1 MAIAIGAAYLI
12 GSIPFA
18 LILARRYGAAD
29 LRLVGSGNLGA
40 ANVMRASGAAA
51 GVIVALLDMAKGAAS
66 VWIAAQI
73 EPGPVVPAA
82 AGLAAIVGHD
92 VRLWARDAALV
103 AEMSARRA
111 NAVYLP
117 DVPLPD
123 RVVVTHSLADAL
135 GGAELVVSAIPSHGC
150 RSVIRQAAPSMAARA
165 TIVSATKGLE
175 GGTML
180 RMSEVIAQEVNPA
193 HPVVVL
199 SGPSFAVEVARQLPT
214 ATLAASANP
223 DAIALVQAEFRGP
236 YFRLYGSD
244 DVIGVELGGA
254 LKNIIAIA
262 AGVVEGLGLGHNAL
276 AALITRGL
284 AELTRLACAVGG
296 RRETLAGLSG
306 LGDLVLTCTGTL
318 SRNRHV
324 GIELARGRKLEDI
337 LAGMKMIAE
346 GVKTTRAALAL
357 GERHGVELPITSQMA
372 AVLEGRSDVRTAV
385 DAL

>member
-1 MAIAIGAAYLI
+1 MAIAIGTAYLI

-51 GVIVALLDMAKGAAS
+51 GVFVARLGMARGAAS
-66 VWIAAQI
+66 GWIAAQI

-82 AGLAAIVGHD
+82 AGLAAIVGH
-92 VRLWARDAALV
+92 VYPVWLQFRGGKGVATACGVFSMLTPLALPPALAIFTV
-103 AEMSARRA
+103 AVWLTKYIPLGSVLASVA
-111 NAVYLP
+111 LP
-117 DVPLPD
+117 PL
-123 RVVVTHSLADAL
+123 
-135 GGAELVVSAIPSHGC
+135 GCAELVVSAIPSHGC

-193 HPVVVL
+193 HPIVVL

-284 AELTRLACAVGG
+284 AEITRLVSAAGG

-306 LGDLVLTCTGTL
+306 LGDLVLTC
-318 SRNRHV
+318 
-324 GIELARGRKLEDI
+324 
-337 LAGMKMIAE
+337 
-346 GVKTTRAALAL
+346 
-357 GERHGVELPITSQMA
+357 
-372 AVLEGRSDVRTAV
+372 
-385 DAL
+385 